1 MKYSLIWLIGALVA
15 IMPLRAN
22 EQNVSDGTAT
32 LEQLKNLAN
41 SYRYNHPDSAEYYY
55 KRALQMAIKQ
65 QLASEEAIII
75 SSIGAMYYIRGD
87 YFQALEKFTE
97 SLDKFRG
104 LNDQKG
110 VAAGLNNCGM
120 IFCVQKKHRL
130 SITQHRR
137 SLEICRQIHDT
148 LLEERNLFNLAIV
161 YSDMGKNDSALYYA
175 QKAREIN
182 LAKDYRIENLRLS
195 NLFGEIYYQMGDYQE
210 SFKSYMDVLNAADF
224 DNKWEKGYA
233 FAGIARTGLK
243 LGYTDQAIEYATA
256 SFQMASEI
264 KALWDMTHV
273 AEILAEAYAQKG
285 DFKEAYRYQVKF
297 KSLSDSLLNEA
308 NEREMNH
315 LHLLEQEAENRKLMH
330 QSEKQQMA
338 LKRKNQMTYIY
349 VVGFVLFSILVFL
362 LWRNLRLKSK
372 MNKSLQAKNSIIAH
386 KNQELEHANA
396 TKDRFFHL
404 VAHDLKSPLSVMI
417 SFTDVLQQNLAY
429 YDEEKIREFLTAL
442 HQSSLQGFRLL
453 ENLLDWARLQT
464 NAITYDPDKLKIY
477 PLVEETRHLL
487 GSNAKDKNIEVKTD
501 VDEQLMAVIDR
512 NMFLTV
518 LRNLL
523 SNAIK
528 FSEEGSTV
536 TISAKKTDDRITIT
550 VTDTGVGIP
559 KADMDKLFRIETYYT
574 RPGTKKEK
582 GTGLG
587 LILCHDFVRKMGGQ
601 LNVES
606 TEGKGSVFSFWV
618 GGEKNKV

>member
-1 MKYSLIWLIGALVA
+1 MTKYGLIWIIYLWAALQPAWADEQVA
-15 IMPLRAN
+15 
-22 EQNVSDGTAT
+22 SDSTSG
-32 LEQLKNLAN
+32 LEQLKTLAN
-41 SYRYNHPDSAEYYY
+41 SYRYDKPDSSEYYY
-55 KRALQMAIKQ
+55 LQALQ
-65 QLASEEAIII
+65 LAKELHLANEEARIVA
-75 SSIGAMYYIRGD
+75 SIGALYYIRGD
-87 YFQALEKFTE
+87 YYTALEKFTA
-97 SLDKFRG
+97 SLNMFSHLDNQEG
-104 LNDQKG
+104 M
-110 VAAGLNNCGM
+110 AAGLNNCGM

-130 SITQHRR
+130 AISQHQKSLQISRR
-137 SLEICRQIHDT
+137 INST
-148 LLEERNLFNLAIV
+148 LMEEKNLFNLAIV
-161 YSDMGKNDSALYYA
+161 YNDMGKYDSALYF
-175 QKAREIN
+175 AREARQIN
-182 LAKDYRIENLRLS
+182 LAQDYRLENIRLT
-195 NLFGEIYYQMGDYQE
+195 NLFGEIYYNMGAYRE
-210 SFKSYMDVLNAADF
+210 SFESYMDVLKTKDF
-224 DNKWEKGYA
+224 DNKWEQGYA
-233 FAGIARTGLK
+233 YAGIARSGLK
-243 LGYTDQAIEYATA
+243 LGFTDQAIQYAT
-256 SFQMASEI
+256 SSYNMAAEI
-264 KALWDMTHV
+264 KALWDMTHA
-273 AEILAEAYAQKG
+273 AEILAQAYAKKG
-285 DFKEAYRYQVKF
+285 DFEKAYQYQVTF

-308 NEREMNH
+308 NEREMNN
-315 LHLLEQEAENRKLMH
+315 LHLLQQEAENRKLLL
-330 QSEKQQMA
+330 QSEKQQLA
-338 LKRKNQMTYIY
+338 LHRKNQMTYIY
-349 VVGFVLFSILVFL
+349 IFGFVLFSALVFL
-362 LWRNLRLKSK
+362 LWRNLRIKSQ
-372 MNKSLQAKNSIIAH
+372 MNKTLKAKNSIIAH

-477 PLVEETRHLL
+477 PLVEETLHLL

-528 FSEEGSTV
+528 FSEEGSSV
-536 TISAKKTDDRITIT
+536 TISAKKTDDRVTIK

-559 KADMDKLFRIETYYT
+559 QADMDKLFRIETYYS

-601 LNVES
+601 LQVES
-606 TEGKGSVFSFWV
+606 TEGKGSSFSFSV
-618 GGEKNKV
+618 AGE

>member
-1 MKYSLIWLIGALVA
+1 MKKQGLIWLICALVA
-15 IMPLRAN
+15 GMPLWASD
-22 EQNVSDGTAT
+22 QQDSVSTGA
-32 LEQLKNLAN
+32 LEELKNLAN
-41 SYRYNHPDSAEYYY
+41 SYRYERPDSAEYYY
-55 KRALQMAIKQ
+55 KQALELAINQ
-65 QLASEEAIII
+65 QLTHEEATIIA
-75 SSIGAMYYIRGD
+75 SIGALYYIRGN

-120 IFCVQKKHRL
+120 IFCVQKKYRL
-130 SITQHRR
+130 SITQHQR
-137 SLEICRQIHDT
+137 SLEVCNQIKDT
-148 LLEERNLFNLAIV
+148 LLQERNLFNLAIV
-161 YSDMGKNDSALYYA
+161 YNDMGKYDSALYFA
-175 QKAREIN
+175 QKARDIN
-182 LAKDYRIENLRLS
+182 LAKDYRTENIRLS
-195 NLFGEIYYQMGDYQE
+195 NLFGEIYFQKGDYQE
-210 SFKSYMDVLNAADF
+210 SFESYLEVLNAKDF
-224 DNKWEKGYA
+224 DNKWEQGYA

-243 LGYTDQAIEYATA
+243 LGYTDQAIKYATA

-264 KALWDMTHV
+264 KALWDMTHA

-285 DFKEAYRYQVKF
+285 NFKEAYCFEVKY
-297 KSLSDSLLNEA
+297 KLLSDSLLNEA
-308 NEREMNH
+308 NEREMNN
-315 LHLLEQEAENRKLMH
+315 LHLLQQEAENRRLLL
-330 QSEKQQMA
+330 QSEKQQLA
-338 LKRKNQMTYIY
+338 LHRKNQMTYIY

-477 PLVEETRHLL
+477 PLVDDTLQLL
-487 GSNAKDKNIEVKTD
+487 GSNAKDKNIEVKTE

-528 FSEEGSTV
+528 FSEEGSSV
-536 TISAKKTDDRITIT
+536 TISAKKTDDRVTIK

-559 KADMDKLFRIETYYT
+559 QADMDKLFRIETYYS

-587 LILCHDFVRKMGGQ
+587 LILCHDFVKKMGGQ
-601 LNVES
+601 LQVES
-606 TEGKGSVFSFWV
+606 TEGKGSSFSFSV
-618 GGEKNKV
+618 AGE

>member
-1 MKYSLIWLIGALVA
+1 MKKQGLIWLICALVA
-15 IMPLRAN
+15 GMPLWASD
-22 EQNVSDGTAT
+22 QQDSVSTGA
-32 LEQLKNLAN
+32 LEELKNLAN
-41 SYRYNHPDSAEYYY
+41 SYRYERPDSAEYYY
-55 KRALQMAIKQ
+55 KQALELAINQ
-65 QLASEEAIII
+65 QLTHEEATIIA
-75 SSIGAMYYIRGD
+75 SIGALYYIRGN

-120 IFCVQKKHRL
+120 IFCVQKKYRL
-130 SITQHRR
+130 SITQHQR
-137 SLEICRQIHDT
+137 SLEVCNQIKDT
-148 LLEERNLFNLAIV
+148 LLQERNLFNLAIV
-161 YSDMGKNDSALYYA
+161 YSDMGKYDSALYFA
-175 QKAREIN
+175 QKARDIN
-182 LAKDYRIENLRLS
+182 LAKDYRTENIRLS
-195 NLFGEIYYQMGDYQE
+195 NLFGEIYFQKGDYQE
-210 SFKSYMDVLNAADF
+210 SFESYLEVLNAKDF
-224 DNKWEKGYA
+224 DNKWEQGYA

-243 LGYTDQAIEYATA
+243 LGYTDQAIKYATA

-264 KALWDMTHV
+264 KALWDMTHA

-285 DFKEAYRYQVKF
+285 NFKEAYRFEVKY
-297 KSLSDSLLNEA
+297 KLLSDSLLNEA
-308 NEREMNH
+308 NEREMNN
-315 LHLLEQEAENRKLMH
+315 LHLLQQEAENRRLLL
-330 QSEKQQMA
+330 QSEKQQLA
-338 LKRKNQMTYIY
+338 LHRKNQMTYIY

-477 PLVEETRHLL
+477 PLVEETLHLL
-487 GSNAKDKNIEVKTD
+487 GSNAKDKNIEVKLD
-501 VDEQLMAVIDR
+501 VDEQLMAIIDR

-528 FSEEGSTV
+528 FSEEGSSV
-536 TISAKKTDDRITIT
+536 TISAKKTDDRVTIK

-559 KADMDKLFRIETYYT
+559 QADMDKLFRIETYYS

-601 LNVES
+601 LQVES
-606 TEGKGSVFSFWV
+606 TEGKGSCFSFSV
-618 GGEKNKV
+618 AGE